1 MGAVYPDARNPFA
14 FPELLTSR
22 PRAMGGRRDL
32 ADQPPERQ
40 RHVDITD
47 QFDRKMR
54 ALRCHVSQHQHP
66 DEMEQSVRMWNAA
79 NAQLGGLADGRLAE
93 RFLVADAR

>member
-1 MGAVYPDARNPFA
+1 MEEIWLINHPDSNVT
-14 FPELLTSR
+14 L
-22 PRAMGGRRDL
+22 
-32 ADQPPERQ
+32 
-40 RHVDITD
+40 DITD

-66 DEMEQSVRMWNAA
+66 DEMEQSVRMWNSA

-93 RFLVADAR
+93 RFLAVDAR